1 MTSASRPARAPLPQL
16 ADFSHVREDR
26 LRLTDLDFQ
35 KHVNNAAQTALLANA
50 RFDFLGEVVRPQ
62 LPAGDKL
69 VIASLQAR
77 FVREMFYDPQSPQVY
92 TGTRIQTIGNT
103 SMVLEQAVFQNGQ
116 CALHAT
122 CVFVHLGAATQ
133 AAAPWPAAVQAL
145 RPASSDIPETPE
157 SPAR

>member
-1 MTSASRPARAPLPQL
+1 MSEPSPSRPARPPLPQL
-16 ADFSHVREDR
+16 AHFAHVREDR

-35 KHVNNAAQTALLANA
+35 QHVNNAAQTALLANA

-69 VIASLQAR
+69 VIATLQAR
-77 FVREMFYDPQSPQVY
+77 FVREMRYDAQQPQVF
-92 TGTRIQTIGNT
+92 TGTRIQSIGNT

-122 CVFVHLGAATQ
+122 CVFVHLSAATQ
-133 AAAPWPAAVQAL
+133 AAAPWPATVQAL
-145 RPASSDIPETPE
+145 RPAAPDTTE
-157 SPAR
+157 SPSP